1 MSRGWDFLKTTFE
14 NFTQPQKK
22 NLARIIQEC
31 LVQNVR
37 PYDTIVEAA
46 LSYTGGVMLSNML
59 QFYPQ
64 IEDEIQAK
72 DKIDL
77 IKKNLNWF
85 RQDLYNGNIDIKTLM
100 MFHKENERIPRFNG
114 LVLDN
119 QKLAK
124 EIQVHSNIFSNRILA
139 AEGASIASNLPL
151 LNVCI
156 WKKSPPCMKYKCCIK
171 QLDFFKQLT
180 DG

>member
-1 MSRGWDFLKTTFE
+1 MNGPIFISEYRNKIFCYISFSKEKNILSRGWDFLKTTFE

-31 LVQNVR
+31 LEQNVR
-37 PYDTIVEAA
+37 SCDTCIEAA
-46 LSYTGGVMLSNML
+46 LSYTGGSMLSNML

-64 IEDEIQAK
+64 VEDEIQAK

-100 MFHKENERIPRFNG
+100 MFHKENERIQRFDG
-114 LVLDN
+114 LVLDD
-119 QKLAK
+119 QKLGK
-124 EIQVHSNIFSNRILA
+124 EIQVCKTDFLILYHMQ
-139 AEGASIASNLPL
+139 L
-151 LNVCI
+151 
-156 WKKSPPCMKYKCCIK
+156 KSRG
-171 QLDFFKQLT
+171 FKT
-180 DG
+180 DVY